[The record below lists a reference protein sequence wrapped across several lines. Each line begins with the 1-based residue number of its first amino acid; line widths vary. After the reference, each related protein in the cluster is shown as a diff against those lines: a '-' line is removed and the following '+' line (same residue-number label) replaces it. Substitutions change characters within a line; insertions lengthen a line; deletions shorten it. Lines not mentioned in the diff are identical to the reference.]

1 MKKLFVMAAMVLSSV
16 GAFAQYN
23 AGDVTIQ
30 PKVGLNVSSLTEDD
44 AEYKAGFVGGA
55 ELEYHVS
62 PMFGI
67 SGGLLYSMQ
76 GAKADAEEGNVK
88 VEGKYNMDYLN
99 IPILANFYV
108 AKGLALKAGIQPG
121 FKVSSKIKVGSVSVD
136 DDSDAIKSFDFS
148 IPVGISYEYMNIC
161 LDARYNIGCTK
172 VFKEGDGN
180 HSVFQLTLGYK
191 FKL

>member
-30 PKVGLNVSSLTEDD
+30 PKVGLNVSSVTEDD

-76 GAKADAEEGNVK
+76 GAKVK
-88 VEGKYNMDYLN
+88 DSDVKMKMDYHPYSCQRLCSSRSC
-99 IPILANFYV
+99 I
-108 AKGLALKAGIQPG
+108 KGWYPA
-121 FKVSSKIKVGSVSVD
+121 
-136 DDSDAIKSFDFS
+136 S
-148 IPVGISYEYMNIC
+148 I
-161 LDARYNIGCTK
+161 
-172 VFKEGDGN
+172 
-180 HSVFQLTLGYK
+180 
-191 FKL
+191 

>member
-1 MKKLFVMAAMVLSSV
+1 MAAMVLSSV

-30 PKVGLNVSSLTEDD
+30 PKVGLNVSSLTVDN

-76 GAKADAEEGNVK
+76 DANL
-88 VEGKYNMDYLN
+88 D
-99 IPILANFYV
+99 
-108 AKGLALKAGIQPG
+108 
-121 FKVSSKIKVGSVSVD
+121 KIS
-136 DDSDAIKSFDFS
+136 
-148 IPVGISYEYMNIC
+148 E
-161 LDARYNIGCTK
+161 L
-172 VFKEGDGN
+172 
-180 HSVFQLTLGYK
+180 
-191 FKL
+191 

>member
-1 MKKLFVMAAMVLSSV
+1 MAAMVLSSV

-30 PKVGLNVSSLTEDD
+30 PKVGLNVSSLTVDN

-76 GAKADAEEGNVK
+76 GAKVKDTDAKVK
-88 VEGKYNMDYLN
+88 D
-99 IPILANFYV
+99 
-108 AKGLALKAGIQPG
+108 GL
-121 FKVSSKIKVGSVSVD
+121 S
-136 DDSDAIKSFDFS
+136 
-148 IPVGISYEYMNIC
+148 
-161 LDARYNIGCTK
+161 
-172 VFKEGDGN
+172 
-180 HSVFQLTLGYK
+180 
-191 FKL
+191 

>member
-1 MKKLFVMAAMVLSSV
+1 MKKLFVMAAMALSSV

-30 PKVGLNVSSLTEDD
+30 PKVGLNVSSLTKDDD

-76 GAKADAEEGNVK
+76 GAKVK
-88 VEGKYNMDYLN
+88 
-99 IPILANFYV
+99 A
-108 AKGLALKAGIQPG
+108 
-121 FKVSSKIKVGSVSVD
+121 
-136 DDSDAIKSFDFS
+136 
-148 IPVGISYEYMNIC
+148 
-161 LDARYNIGCTK
+161 T
-172 VFKEGDGN
+172 
-180 HSVFQLTLGYK
+180 
-191 FKL
+191 